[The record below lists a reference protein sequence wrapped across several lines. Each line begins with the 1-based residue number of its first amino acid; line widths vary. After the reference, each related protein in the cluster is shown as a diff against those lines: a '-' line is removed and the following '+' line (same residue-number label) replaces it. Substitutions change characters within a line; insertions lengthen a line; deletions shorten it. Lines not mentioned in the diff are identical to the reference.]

1 MSPGLFCHCPP
12 QARSEDRL
20 LKQEEKLHQH
30 HSSVEAGRGKLL
42 LDVSGGQVRRAYW
55 LYWHGRHQ
63 VVLTLTGGLPGGFW
77 IYKGKA
83 AILECTLSS
92 HPIYVCTL
100 PWFVTRLPH
109 SYCCCLVTVSSATPL
124 HNRLPPLIHVHL
136 YTCPPHLPN
145 PTFTVFF
152 CLPGLVRLN
161 PLKHSR

>member
-55 LYWHGRHQ
+55 LYWLGRHQ
-63 VVLTLTGGLPGGFW
+63 VVLTLPGGLPGGFW

-83 AILECTLSS
+83 AILECTVFSSHICMYPSLVRYPSAPFLLLPCYCFLCYSFTQPSTSS
-92 HPIYVCTL
+92 HPC
-100 PWFVTRLPH
+100 
-109 SYCCCLVTVSSATPL
+109 
-124 HNRLPPLIHVHL
+124 
-136 YTCPPHLPN
+136 
-145 PTFTVFF
+145 
-152 CLPGLVRLN
+152 
-161 PLKHSR
+161 